1 MRTLCQEPAYMS
13 VPDAF
18 VKENKL
24 ITCRICSAACK
35 PLRTTLALIHVEAVG
50 SLGNPPAGRTPE

>member
-1 MRTLCQEPAYMS
+1 MS